1 MQIYYL
7 EVTMGEVN
15 KVTQS
20 SSIRY
25 ALSFQMKYGEV
36 LHVENLQKEEKD
48 KYLDFAR
55 KDNASM
61 LVEDRNTLRNL
72 HSNDIAKVSVV
83 AYDMQKD
90 ESSFKIK
97 KMLYSESSLGR
108 PLFRG
113 LIKLYIAIA
122 VLGIIGFFGI
132 AMVENGF
139 IDIFLDMEKFIG
151 GFSKGIDFASLFFK
165 LMAAVML
172 VLAFTDLLLGLNTKY
187 FRNQDGEEPPM
198 TTRLSNL
205 TLVVVFMIVV
215 IFIQIAFNMVAS

>member
-1 MQIYYL
+1 
-7 EVTMGEVN
+7 MGEAN

-36 LHVENLQKEEKD
+36 LHVENLQKDEKD

-83 AYDMQKD
+83 AYDLEKD
-90 ESSFKIK
+90 ETSFKVK

-108 PLFRG
+108 PLFKG

-139 IDIFLDMEKFIG
+139 IDIFLDMKKFIA
-151 GFSKGIDFASLFFK
+151 GFTRGFDFAGTVFI
-165 LMAAVML
+165 LMSVIML
-172 VLAFTDLLLGLNTKY
+172 LLAFGDLLLGLNTKF
-187 FRNQDGEEPPM
+187 FRNQDGEEPAM

-205 TLVVVFMIVV
+205 TLVVAFMIVMIV
-215 IFIQIAFNMVAS
+215 IQITFNMVAG